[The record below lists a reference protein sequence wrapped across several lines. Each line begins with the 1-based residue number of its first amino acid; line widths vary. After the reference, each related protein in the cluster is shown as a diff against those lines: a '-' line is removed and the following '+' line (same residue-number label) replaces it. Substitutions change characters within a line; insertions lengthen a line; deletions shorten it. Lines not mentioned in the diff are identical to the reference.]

1 MIRYLSI
8 ALSLLFVSCDPSALS
23 TILDQPLTSAEIARG
38 LKEAL
43 NKGSKS
49 ASNTLSVKDGFYKS
63 SYKILLPEEARV
75 VTDRLKVIPGFTNV
89 EEIILEKINRAA
101 EDAAAK
107 AAPIF
112 IAAIKEMT
120 IQDALGILRG
130 EKDAATQYLH
140 RTTYN
145 KLYSEFQPI
154 VENSLN
160 QFNAVDYWED
170 AVNKYNKIP
179 ILADVNPRIDDH
191 VVTQSLNA
199 LFDLVEK
206 KELAIRTDINERTSE
221 LLRRVFAKQ
230 DS

>member
-1 MIRYLSI
+1 MRFLPF
-8 ALSLLFVSCDPSALS
+8 LFVFLFVSCDPGALS
-23 TILDQPLTSAEIARG
+23 TLLDQPLTSGEIAKG

-43 NKGSKS
+43 DKGASS

-63 SYKILLPEEARV
+63 AYKILLPEEARV
-75 VTDRLKVIPGFTNV
+75 VTDRLKVIPGFNNV
-89 EEIILEKINRAA
+89 EEIVLEKINRAA
-101 EDAAAK
+101 EDAAVK

-120 IQDALGILRG
+120 IQDALGILKG
-130 EKDAATQYLH
+130 SKDAATLYLH
-140 RTTYN
+140 RTTYD
-145 KLYSEFQPI
+145 KLYGGFQPI

-179 ILADVNPRIDDH
+179 ILEDVNPRIDDH
-191 VVTQSLNA
+191 VVTKSLEA
-199 LFDLVEK
+199 LFDLIEK
-206 KELAIRTDINERTSE
+206 KELAIRTDIGERTSE